1 MSWILIVENEIEQAK
16 KIEQILKENRQE
28 NIKIFTENTSAI
40 IEKVR
45 KEEPVLA
52 IMAIN
57 IDGIDGLELAKRM
70 KQFTVKTQFIFIS
83 VCDYF
88 EFAKEALML
97 RAVNYILKPLNEKV
111 LLDSV
116 EMAFENYNLKK
127 KSLGKREKKE
137 IADLTRHMEY
147 SFMYTARFN
156 EDFLERLE
164 EYKKIL
170 KLGKKGYVMN
180 IEIDSVDEMSGVN
193 IKKDEEMLYRYLKKI
208 VTQHNNCVISPRV
221 GNRIL
226 VFVDTE
232 NKKQQ
237 IESKSSML
245 DIKLAAHIIVR
256 LKEDFNVNVS
266 IGIGSERPLKEFHV
280 SYEEAVRC
288 LRYRDRHNVVRI
300 RDIERVDISHEE
312 YIKLETQMLKE
323 IKSGSAKTVEIFA
336 ELLDMVRPLTEERRR
351 NKILELLILAG
362 HEARVDGQDEIGFLN
377 YGKLFDQYKKVPSDK
392 IEMWAYQNFEYI
404 LTSVTVNRQGKKSE
418 SIRSAIRYMEDHYME
433 QLTLEEIASYVG
445 VTPQHFSKIFKKEV
459 GINYIEWL
467 TNYRMDIAKELLI
480 ERKSAIKEI
489 CYQVGYTDPNYF
501 SRIFKK
507 IVGISPKEYSVTE
520 GEIEKTEMSHKL

>member
-28 NIKIFTENTSAI
+28 NIEIFTENTSTI

-45 KEEPVLA
+45 KEEPILA
-52 IMAIN
+52 IMSIN
-57 IDGIDGLELAKRM
+57 INGINGLELAKRM
-70 KQFTVKTQFIFIS
+70 KQFTAKTQFIFIS
-83 VCDYF
+83 ACDYF
-88 EFAKEALML
+88 EFAREALL
-97 RAVNYILKPLNEKV
+97 LGAVNYILKPLNEKV
-111 LLDSV
+111 LLNSV
-116 EMAFENYNLKK
+116 ESAFERYNLRKK
-127 KSLGKREKKE
+127 LLGKKERKE

-180 IEIDSVDEMSGVN
+180 IEIDSLDETSGVN
-193 IKKDEEMLYRYLKKI
+193 IKKDEEMLYHYLKKI
-208 VTQHNNCVISPRV
+208 VNQHNNCVISPRV

-237 IESKSSML
+237 ESKSSML
-245 DIKLAAHIIVR
+245 DIKLAAHIIVS
-256 LKEDFNVNVS
+256 LKEDFNMSVS

-312 YIKLETQMLKE
+312 YIKLENQMLKE
-323 IKSGSAKTVEIFA
+323 IKSGSAKTVELFA

-362 HEARVDGQDEIGFLN
+362 HEARVDGQDEIGFIN
-377 YGKLFDQYKKVPSDK
+377 YGKLFEQYKKIPIDK
-392 IEMWAYQNFEYI
+392 IEIWAYQNFEYI

-418 SIRSAIRYMEDHYME
+418 SVRLAIRYMEDHYME

-445 VTPQHFSKIFKKEV
+445 VTPQYFSKIFKKEV
-459 GINYIEWL
+459 GMNYIEWL
-467 TNYRMDIAKELLI
+467 TNYRMDIAKELLM
-480 ERKSAIKEI
+480 ERKNAIKEI
-489 CYQVGYTDPNYF
+489 CYQVGYIDPNYF

-507 IVGISPKEYSVTE
+507 IVGVSPKEYVIRETK
-520 GEIEKTEMSHKL
+520 IEEPKLSH